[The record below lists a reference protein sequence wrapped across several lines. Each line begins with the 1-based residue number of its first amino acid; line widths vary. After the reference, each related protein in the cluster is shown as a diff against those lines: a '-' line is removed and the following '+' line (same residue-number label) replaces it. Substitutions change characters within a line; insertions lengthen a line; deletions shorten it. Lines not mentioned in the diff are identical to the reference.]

1 MRRSLIMLT
10 KSDSR
15 GAKILTR
22 VFITKL
28 QLSATPSFNQIF
40 NKRKKDELSSNNVKR
55 SLLMDYLLIVH
66 LQILYYPWYNPW
78 FSLKAKR
85 YMNHGLSSC
94 KGAISLNVFLKD
106 LWWYD
111 FGEGTWSEII
121 WCVYDIASTWSKRSQ
136 ISMTSYIIN
145 PWVYFKGQLTMKS
158 TMDSFWGFWPLLGN
172 NFYLDLKTWKL

>member
-1 MRRSLIMLT
+1 
-10 KSDSR
+10 
-15 GAKILTR
+15 
-22 VFITKL
+22 
-28 QLSATPSFNQIF
+28 
-40 NKRKKDELSSNNVKR
+40 
-55 SLLMDYLLIVH
+55 MDYLLILH

-121 WCVYDIASTWSKRSQ
+121 WCVYDIAGTWSKRGQ
-136 ISMTSYIIN
+136 IGMTSYI
-145 PWVYFKGQLTMKS
+145 VS
-158 TMDSFWGFWPLLGN
+158 PLKPQVTTFDIHSHKWQWELF
-172 NFYLDLKTWKL
+172 NFYWMEHITHHNSIRISQQFNSPFL